1 MFCIPLSTNT
11 HSSLP
16 ASSDIIQHTVYALI
30 PDENKTMLHRNI
42 GTSLLQHADNKPAI
56 HLLAVDQLNSSLT
69 TNGASLT
76 PEERSRFAEANVNA
90 AKFAIQACSFEQ
102 GKVELISLN
111 YFICLHPCLSLH
123 PNGSQLG
130 RTSTQ
135 E

>member
-1 MFCIPLSTNT
+1 
-11 HSSLP
+11 
-16 ASSDIIQHTVYALI
+16 
-30 PDENKTMLHRNI
+30 MLHRNI

-76 PEERSRFAEANVNA
+76 QEERSRFAEANVNA
-90 AKFAIQACSFEQ
+90 AKIAIQACSFEQ
-102 GKVELISLN
+102 GKFKLISHN
-111 YFICLHPCLSLH
+111 YLICLHPCLTLH
-123 PNGSQLG
+123 PNGQLG